1 MTNRPP
7 GIDIISGQPGQSLNE
22 LPGAG
27 FGEGWAAVLAAPA
40 VNSDATPQAPNR
52 SNAGAQL
59 TAIATSIFKCL
70 CMGTFRGC
78 AETLSGYID
87 GVHE

>member
-7 GIDIISGQPGQSLNE
+7 GIHTISGQRGQSLND
-22 LPGAG
+22 LSGARTG
-27 FGEGWAAVLAAPA
+27 KGCVALLAAPA
-40 VNSDATPQAPNR
+40 VNSDAMPQAPNR
-52 SNAGAQL
+52 SNASAQPP
-59 TAIATSIFKCL
+59 AIVTRIIKCL
-70 CMGTFRGC
+70 CMGIFRGC